1 MKLGLP
7 RPQTKDPAAMTTKTA
22 WISLA
27 AAGSLAAG
35 AVVFASSGGSENR
48 GTVIRVV
55 DGDTVDIRVAG
66 AETRVQLLNIDT
78 PEAIHPDKGVE
89 CLGPE
94 ATEYLERALP
104 AGQRV
109 SLEYD
114 AHRTD
119 HAGRTLAAVYRGDL
133 LINSDIA
140 AQGLGIAVKFES
152 NTKFHEQVLQAQ
164 RQAESTKAGLF
175 STDIAC
181 TIPAK
186 CCDNARPPGTRGRE
200 TVQ

>member
-1 MKLGLP
+1 
-7 RPQTKDPAAMTTKTA
+7 MTTKTA

-89 CLGPE
+89 CLGQRLPNTLSTHCRRDKE
-94 ATEYLERALP
+94 LAWNTTCTARIMRAGP
-104 AGQRV
+104 SRP
-109 SLEYD
+109 S
-114 AHRTD
+114 
-119 HAGRTLAAVYRGDL
+119 
-133 LINSDIA
+133 IA
-140 AQGLGIAVKFES
+140 AICSSTAILPRKAWASQSSLNRTQVSRTGAPSPASSRIHQGRPIQHRYRLHDPSE
-152 NTKFHEQVLQAQ
+152 VL
-164 RQAESTKAGLF
+164 R
-175 STDIAC
+175 
-181 TIPAK
+181 
-186 CCDNARPPGTRGRE
+186 
-200 TVQ
+200 